1 MDTQQ
6 RNGSKYRIWWRC
18 KEIILML
25 FVILCTKSY
34 TLHRDNINLTT
45 LYNKEYNY
53 ANELNHNYQLSR
65 KVVSLID
72 IKCDSVDRIIID
84 NGRYTKSYDSQYLK
98 QRELINKKINE
109 G

>member
-18 KEIILML
+18 KEIILIP
-25 FVILCTKSY
+25 FVMLCTQAY
-34 TLHRDNINLTT
+34 ILHRDNINLTV
-45 LYNKEYNY
+45 LYNKEYEY

-65 KVVSLID
+65 KVISLIE
-72 IKCDSVDRIIID
+72 CDSVDRIIID
-84 NGRYTKSYDSQYLK
+84 NSRYTKSHDTQYLK
-98 QRELINKKINE
+98 QREFINKKINE